1 MKIIDSY
8 PTIETLFDKWR
19 DPLGRDFVPYRNHVY
34 RVFNFAVVMSG
45 ADEEGVEK
53 LAVISAFH
61 DVGIWLDK
69 TFDYIEPSVTRAS
82 EFLLQRQQCAW
93 ISIVARAIRAHHKIF
108 PWTGNGSNLVESFR
122 RADWLDVCLFMLP
135 TRLERSGM
143 HAVLQTFPRKGFH
156 GRLVVL
162 SLPWILRHPLRPL
175 PMFRL

>member
-8 PTIETLFDKWR
+8 PTIEKLFESWHDS
-19 DPLGRDFVPYRNHVY
+19 LGRDFVPYRNHVY
-34 RVFNFAVVMSG
+34 RVFNLAVALSDANG
-45 ADEEGVEK
+45 AGVEK

-61 DVGIWLDK
+61 DVGIWLDN

-82 EFLLQRQQCAW
+82 EFLLQHQLCAW
-93 ISIVARAIRAHHKIF
+93 ISIVARAIRAHHKVF

-122 RADWLDVCLFMLP
+122 RADWMDVCLLALP
-135 TRLERSGM
+135 TRLSRGFVYS
-143 HAVLQTFPRKGFH
+143 VLRTFPRKGFH
-156 GRLVVL
+156 YRLVVL